1 MSISFNN
8 DINSVMNT
16 LNASK
21 TSASKT
27 ASLESSLSNL
37 KNLNKASD
45 AELMQACKSFEA
57 YLVEQVMT
65 KVKEAVVPSEENE
78 NKYLTMFKGRLY
90 EEYANQITE
99 NGELG
104 IAQQL
109 YQAMKRDY
117 GN

>member
-8 DINSVMNT
+8 DINSVMSN

-27 ASLESSLSNL
+27 ASLESSLSSL

-45 AELMQACKSFEA
+45 EELMKACKSFEA

-90 EEYANQITE
+90 EEYSNQITE

-109 YQAMKRDY
+109 YEAMKRDY
-117 GN
+117 GH